1 MEKTIKKYGDSNIIT
16 LTKDDLDFY
25 KLKTGD
31 RVKILLIRVIKKKV
45 NIIFNNKEEINWL
58 DLRKKNEK

>member
-1 MEKTIKKYGDSNIIT
+1 MEKTIKKYGDSNIIS

-58 DLRKKNEK
+58 DLRKKI

>member
-58 DLRKKNEK
+58 DLRKKI